1 MKKLNIEVCGKWILS
16 GEHTV
21 LRGGQALVFPLVSK
35 KIRLKGEV
43 QLHKKSQNLKLS
55 AQGELSS
62 ELPSLFLAVLSR
74 SFELLKLHDFNSLCG
89 ELEINNSLP
98 FGSGLGASASLC
110 VMISQLLNQL
120 DLLPQ
125 NQIFSFARQLENFFH
140 GESSGVDIAVTL
152 EEKPIL
158 FQRQEPYQV
167 FTNTFFPPLAL
178 HYTGRRGITRE
189 CIEKVKKILLDDL
202 QKSQY
207 LDQKMQKSVELGVE
221 SFKLH
226 QVDKLIHSLKLGCEV
241 FREWGLIEPLTEN
254 LISQLYENGA
264 LAVKPTGSGLGG
276 YLLALWPD
284 LNKVPTLEGNQCIGA
299 F

>member
-1 MKKLNIEVCGKWILS
+1 MKKINIEVCGKWILS

-21 LRGGQALVFPLVSK
+21 LRGGQALVFPLLSK

-43 QLHKKSQNLKLS
+43 QLHKESQNLKLS

-74 SFELLKLHDFNSLCG
+74 SFELLKFNDFNSICG

-110 VMISQLLNQL
+110 VMISRLLNEL
-120 DLLPQ
+120 DLLPKLE
-125 NQIFSFARQLENFFH
+125 IFSFARQLENYFH

-158 FQRQEPYQV
+158 FHRQDPYQV
-167 FTNTFFPPLAL
+167 FTNSFFPRLTL

-189 CIEKVKKILLDDL
+189 CIEKVKKIMLDDL
-202 QKSQY
+202 KKSQY
-207 LDQKMQKSVELGVE
+207 LDQKMQESVELGVE
-221 SFKLH
+221 SFKFH
-226 QVDKLIHSLKLGCEV
+226 HMDTLIQSLKLGCDV
-241 FREWGLIEPLTEN
+241 FRAWGLIEPLTEN
-254 LISQLYENGA
+254 LISQLYEKGA

-284 LNKVPTLEGNQCIGA
+284 LNEGPMFEGNQCMGA